1 MKDLV
6 IRPPKENESSFIHK
20 LLLELAEFEQI
31 SSSVIA
37 SPESTHKA
45 LFSKDPAAHS
55 IIALIDNK
63 IVGVAIYFF
72 NYSTFLGRRGLYLED
87 IYISEK
93 YRGSSIG
100 TQMMV
105 QLAKI
110 ANELDCGRMEWTVL
124 DWNVKAISF
133 YNSIGAVILDDWK
146 IVRMDKDSIYKLSVS
161 NNPTVT

>member
-6 IRPPKENESSFIHK
+6 IRPPKKNESPVIHQ

-37 SPESTHKA
+37 SPESTHDA

-63 IVGVAIYFF
+63 IVGVAVYFF
-72 NYSTFLGRRGLYLED
+72 NYSTFLGRKGLYLED
-87 IYISEK
+87 IYISEN

-133 YNSIGAVILDDWK
+133 YNSIGADILDNWR
-146 IVRMDKDSIYKLSVS
+146 IVRMGKDSIYKLSVS
-161 NNPTVT
+161 NNTTLN

>member
-31 SSSVIA
+31 SSCVIA

-55 IIALIDNK
+55 IIASIDNK

-72 NYSTFLGRRGLYLED
+72 NYSTFLGRKGLYLED